1 MYHQVRVPLEDRDC
15 LRFLWWAGGDLTKD
29 VAVFRMT
36 VHLFGAVSSP
46 SCAIF
51 ALRKTAD
58 DSQAD
63 FPEEVVS
70 TVKENFY
77 VDDCLKS
84 VESEEEAL
92 SMVKHL
98 TTLCKKGGF
107 TLTKWTSNSRTV
119 LQALSEDQRAKDLKE
134 LDMDRDELPVERA
147 LGLRWCVEE
156 DTFTFKLDLPQ
167 RSYTRRGMLS
177 VASSV
182 YDPLGFLAPV
192 MLPAKQMLQEL
203 CRRNVGW
210 DDAIPQD
217 LLHQW
222 TRWLEELDMLSEF
235 HVRRCVKPKGFG
247 DVVQAQLHHFSDAS
261 ESGYGAV
268 SYLRMQN
275 TQNDV
280 HVAFLMGKARVTPL
294 KTVTIPRLELTAA
307 VLAVR
312 VDLMLKAELRIPV
325 QESVFWTDSTSVLK
339 YIRNE
344 DRRFHTFVANRVTTI
359 RESTTPSQ
367 WRYICTKDNP
377 ADEASRG
384 LRVRPF
390 IDHNRWI
397 QGPRLLRLPEQDWPC
412 DVVDTAIKPDDP
424 EVKKDAVV
432 NAVTVNASS
441 DSTSYLISYF
451 SDWRKL
457 KVTVAWL
464 LRLRKLLLYRARRR
478 KEPAAASS
486 TQDSTEPKGRL
497 TIQNLSEAETAI
509 IRFCQRQRFEEE
521 IAVLSAGK
529 TVSKKSVLYKL
540 DPRLE
545 DGLIRVGGRLTRG
558 SLPEEAKHP
567 LILAKGQHVATLLLR
582 DLHQRLGHSGR
593 NHMLSTLRRKYWI
606 TGANSAVRRI
616 VAECCICRR
625 YHARMMGQKMAD
637 LPKERVLPDH
647 PPFTNVGLDYFG
659 PIEVKKGRGT
669 VKRYGVIFTC
679 LSSRAVHL
687 EVASSLDTDACINAL
702 RRFICRRGQVVRIQ
716 SDNGTNFIGAE
727 RELREALSSLNQTQI
742 EGALRQQGI
751 KWSFNPPA
759 ASHFG
764 GVWERV
770 IRMVRRIL
778 NSVLRQQRLD
788 DDGLHTVMCEA
799 EAILN
804 DRPIT
809 KLSDDP
815 NDLEPLTPNHIL
827 LMKGKPCLPPGL
839 FKDHDLYIKRRWRQ
853 VQYISNLFWK
863 RWIREYLPMLQ
874 ERQKWNDRKEN
885 LKEGD
890 IVIIMDPTAPRGSW
904 PLARVL
910 ETYPDKWGLVRSVR
924 LQTKNNKIERPV
936 AKLCLL
942 YEAPN

>member
-1 MYHQVRVPLEDRDC
+1 MVNRGYAEEVPTKQLSGSSGKVWYIPHHSVRHPRKGTLRVVFDCAATFQGTSLNQQLLQGPNLNSTSLGVLLRFRQHPVATMGDVQAMYHQVRVPLEDRDC
-15 LRFLWWAGGDLTKD
+15 LRFLWWPEGDLTKD

-58 DSQAD
+58 DRQAD
-63 FPEEVVS
+63 FPEEVVA

-98 TTLCKKGGF
+98 TTLCQKGGF
-107 TLTKWTSNSRTV
+107 ILTKWTSNSRTV

-134 LDMDRDELPVERA
+134 LDMDRDELPAERA

-156 DTFTFKLDLPQ
+156 DTFTFKLDMNQ
-167 RSYTRRGMLS
+167 MSCTRRGMLS
-177 VASSV
+177 VSSSV
-182 YDPLGFLAPV
+182 YDPLGFLAPI
-192 MLPAKQMLQEL
+192 MLPAKCMLQEL
-203 CRRNVGW
+203 CRKNIGW

-217 LLHQW
+217 LRDQW

-235 HVRRCVKPKGFG
+235 HVSRCIKPKGFG
-247 DVVQAQLHHFSDAS
+247 DIVQAQLHHFSDTS

-268 SYLRMQN
+268 TYLRMQN
-275 TQNDV
+275 NQNDV
-280 HVAFLMGKARVTPL
+280 H
-294 KTVTIPRLELTAA
+294 
-307 VLAVR
+307 
-312 VDLMLKAELRIPV
+312 
-325 QESVFWTDSTSVLK
+325 
-339 YIRNE
+339 
-344 DRRFHTFVANRVTTI
+344 
-359 RESTTPSQ
+359 
-367 WRYICTKDNP
+367 
-377 ADEASRG
+377 
-384 LRVRPF
+384 
-390 IDHNRWI
+390 
-397 QGPRLLRLPEQDWPC
+397 DWSC
-412 DVVDTAIKPDDP
+412 DVVDTVIRQDDP
-424 EVKKDAVV
+424 EVKKEAVV
-432 NAVTVNASS
+432 NAVNVNTTS

-457 KVTVAWL
+457 KVSVAWL
-464 LRLRKLLLYRARRR
+464 LRLRKLLLYRVRRR
-478 KEPAAASS
+478 KEPDTASS
-486 TQDSTEPKGRL
+486 TQSSTELKGGL
-497 TIQNLSEAETAI
+497 TVENLSESESAI
-509 IRFCQRQRFEEE
+509 FRFCQRQRFDEE
-521 IAVLSAGK
+521 IAALSAGK
-529 TVSKKSVLYKL
+529 TVSKQSVLYKL

-545 DGLIRVGGRLTRG
+545 DGLIRVGGRLARG

-567 LILAKGQHVATLLLR
+567 LILAKDQHVATLLLR

-593 NHMLSTLRRKYWI
+593 NHMLSTLRRKYWV

-659 PIEVKKGRGT
+659 PIEVRKGRGT

-679 LSSRAVHL
+679 LSSRVVHL

-702 RRFICRRGQVVRIQ
+702 RRFICRRGQVVHIQ

-742 EGALRQQGI
+742 EGAMRQKGI

-778 NSVLRQQRLD
+778 KSVLRQQRLD

-815 NDLEPLTPNHIL
+815 HDLEPLTPNHIL
-827 LMKGKPCLPPGL
+827 LMKGKTSLPPGL
-839 FKDHDLYIKRRWRQ
+839 FDDHDLYVRRRWRQ
-853 VQYISNLFWK
+853 VQYISDLFWK

-885 LKEGD
+885 LKQGY

-904 PLARVL
+904 PFARVL

-942 YEAPN
+942 HEASG

>member
-1 MYHQVRVPLEDRDC
+1 MEIAEKSAILQDNHYQLKLPFKRGVCLPNNYTVAKQRITGLKRKFLRDKQLFEEYSANISEMVSRGYAEEVPAKQLSGSSGKVWYIPHHGVRHPRKKTLRVVFDCAATFQGTSLNQQLLQGPNLNSTLLGVLLRFRQHPVAIMGDVQAMYHQVRVPLEDRDC

-203 CRRNVGW
+203 CRRTVGW

-312 VDLMLKAELRIPV
+312 VDLMLKAELRIPL

-412 DVVDTAIKPDDP
+412 DVVDIAIKPDDP

-464 LRLRKLLLYRARRR
+464 LRLRKLLLYKARRR

-509 IRFCQRQRFEEE
+509 IRFCQRQR
-521 IAVLSAGK
+521 
-529 TVSKKSVLYKL
+529 
-540 DPRLE
+540 
-545 DGLIRVGGRLTRG
+545 
-558 SLPEEAKHP
+558 
-567 LILAKGQHVATLLLR
+567 
-582 DLHQRLGHSGR
+582 
-593 NHMLSTLRRKYWI
+593 
-606 TGANSAVRRI
+606 
-616 VAECCICRR
+616 
-625 YHARMMGQKMAD
+625 
-637 LPKERVLPDH
+637 
-647 PPFTNVGLDYFG
+647 
-659 PIEVKKGRGT
+659 
-669 VKRYGVIFTC
+669 
-679 LSSRAVHL
+679 
-687 EVASSLDTDACINAL
+687 
-702 RRFICRRGQVVRIQ
+702 RGQVVRIQ

-742 EGALRQQGI
+742 EGALRQQGV

-770 IRMVRRIL
+770 IRMLSEGWACLTMPTGRDLSPRKPDL
-778 NSVLRQQRLD
+778 
-788 DDGLHTVMCEA
+788 
-799 EAILN
+799 
-804 DRPIT
+804 T
-809 KLSDDP
+809 KHS
-815 NDLEPLTPNHIL
+815 
-827 LMKGKPCLPPGL
+827 PGL
-839 FKDHDLYIKRRWRQ
+839 
-853 VQYISNLFWK
+853 
-863 RWIREYLPMLQ
+863 
-874 ERQKWNDRKEN
+874 
-885 LKEGD
+885 
-890 IVIIMDPTAPRGSW
+890 
-904 PLARVL
+904 VL
-910 ETYPDKWGLVRSVR
+910 EQVPV
-924 LQTKNNKIERPV
+924 ERDV
-936 AKLCLL
+936 WV
-942 YEAPN
+942 